1 MSHAILSPSSAH
13 KWLKCTPS
21 AQLEAREPYSTSSY
35 ADEGTLAHRLAELLI
50 KKQLGHVLAKDFKK
64 QLEAIQADDLYT
76 LEMADYCRDFCTYVM
91 EQYNSLGLDAM
102 IFTEDRVD
110 LSEYVPGGFG
120 TVDIRI
126 VASGVLHVID
136 LKYGKGV
143 PVFADDNAQLKLYAL
158 GAVLE
163 MEHIY
168 NMADVVLTIYQP
180 RLENISSYLL
190 SVEELKA
197 WGESELRPRAAL
209 AWEGKGDFVPGTH
222 CQFCKIKHKCR
233 ALAEYNL
240 AAVREAFKNPAL
252 LEPDEIAEIVQGQ
265 KAFTDWIGSVADY
278 AYDQAVN
285 HGVVW
290 PGLKLVEGR
299 SNRVYTDELKV
310 WAALLAAGFD
320 AADIQTAKLKGITEL
335 TKLLGATDFERILGN
350 FITKPAGK
358 PVLVPQADKR
368 AAFGAAERAKDA
380 FKNF

>member
-13 KWLKCTPS
+13 RWLKCTPS
-21 AQLEAREPYSTSSY
+21 AQLEALEPYSTSSY

-50 KKQLGHVLAKDFKK
+50 KKQLGHITTPIYKNHL
-64 QLEAIQADDLYT
+64 LAIQHDDLYT
-76 LEMADYCRDFCTYVM
+76 LEMADYCQNFADYVI
-91 EQYNSLGLDAM
+91 EQFNTLGLDAM

-110 LSEYVPGGFG
+110 LSEFVPGGFG

-143 PVFADDNAQLKLYAL
+143 PVFADDNPQLKLYAL

-240 AAVREAFKNPAL
+240 ATVREAFKNPAL

-285 HGVVW
+285 HGVTW

-299 SNRVYTDELKV
+299 SNRVYTDEV
-310 WAALLAAGFD
+310 RITEVLLAHGLSLEE
-320 AADIQTAKLKGITEL
+320 IHTLKLKGITEMS
-335 TKLLGATDFERILGN
+335 KLLGKGDFERILGD

-358 PVLVPQADKR
+358 PVLVPEADKR